1 MVDIHSHIL
10 AGVDDGPDSLDEAVQ
25 MLRKAVDEGI
35 TDLIATSHAYNP
47 HYHVGRA
54 AVEKKLLELQEVI
67 DAHDIPVVLHAG
79 QELRIQDKTAEVL
92 ENQEA
97 LTLAN
102 SRYALIELPSSSV
115 PTFTVPLIQQLLNQ
129 NIIPIIAHP
138 ERNKAIAEKPA
149 RLERLI
155 SNGALAQVTSGSV
168 AGHFGKGA
176 QRAALTLIRSNLIH
190 FYGSDAHNLSTRPF
204 LFNAGLDYLDK
215 NHMTDYV
222 DLFLENNA
230 RILEKKDAII
240 LEPYLVSEKK
250 WWNVFA

>member
-1 MVDIHSHIL
+1 MVDMHSHIL
-10 AGVDDGPDSLDEAVQ
+10 AGVDDGPQTLDEAVR

-35 TDLIATSHAYNP
+35 TDIIATSHAYNP
-47 HYHVGRA
+47 HYHVGKA

-67 DAHDIPVVLHAG
+67 DAHDIPIGIHSG

-92 ENQEA
+92 EQQEA

-115 PTFTVPLIQQLLNQ
+115 PSFAVPLIQQLLNQ

-155 SNGALAQVTSGSV
+155 SHGALAQVTSGSV
-168 AGHFGKGA
+168 AGHFGKGV
-176 QRAALTLIRSNLIH
+176 QKAAFSLIRSNLIH
-190 FYGSDAHNLSTRPF
+190 FYGSDVHNLSTRPF
-204 LFNAGLDYLDK
+204 LFNEGLDTLDK
-215 NHMTDYV
+215 QKLTDYV

-240 LEPYLVSEKK
+240 LEPTVIEEKK
-250 WWNVFA
+250 WWKVFA

>member
-10 AGVDDGPDSLDEAVQ
+10 AGVDDGPESIDEAVR

-47 HYHVGRA
+47 HYHVGKA
-54 AVEKKLLELQEVI
+54 AVEKKMLELQQVI
-67 DAHDIPVVLHAG
+67 DEHSIPITIHGG
-79 QELRIQDKTAEVL
+79 QELRIQDKTVDVL
-92 ENQEA
+92 NNEEA
-97 LTLAN
+97 LTLAG

-115 PTFTVPLIQQLLNQ
+115 PSFTVPLIQQLMTQ
-129 NIIPIIAHP
+129 NIVPIIAHP
-138 ERNKAIAEKPA
+138 ERNKAIAEKPS

-155 SNGALAQVTSGSV
+155 SHGALAQVTSGSV

-176 QRAALTLIRSNLIH
+176 QKAAMTLIRSNLIH
-190 FYGSDAHNLSTRPF
+190 FYGSDVHNLTTRPF
-204 LFNAGLDYLDK
+204 LFNEGLDYMDK
-215 NHMTDYV
+215 AHLTDYV

-240 LEPYLVSEKK
+240 LEPHLVAEKK

>member
-10 AGVDDGPDSLDEAVQ
+10 AGVDDGPETLDEAVQ
-25 MLRKAVDEGI
+25 MLRRAVDEGI

-47 HYHVGRA
+47 HFHVGKA

-67 DAHDIPVVLHAG
+67 DAHDIPITLHAG

-92 ENQEA
+92 RDQEA
-97 LTLAN
+97 VTLAQ
-102 SRYALIELPSSSV
+102 SKYALIELPSSSI
-115 PTFTVPLIQQLLNQ
+115 PNFTIPLIQQLIDQ

-176 QRAALTLIRSNLIH
+176 QKAALTLIRSNLIH
-190 FYGSDAHNLSTRPF
+190 YYGSDVHNLTTRPF

-215 NHMTDYV
+215 HHMTDYV

-230 RILEKKDAII
+230 RILEKKDPII
-240 LEPYLVSEKK
+240 LEPITISDKK
-250 WWNVFA
+250 WWKVFA